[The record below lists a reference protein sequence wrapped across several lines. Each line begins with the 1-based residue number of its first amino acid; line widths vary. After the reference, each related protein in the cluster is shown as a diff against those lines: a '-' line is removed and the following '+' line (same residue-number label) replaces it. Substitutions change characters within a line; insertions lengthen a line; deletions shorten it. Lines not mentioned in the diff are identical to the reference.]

1 MNDTSKPAGYDHDK
15 QGAAGGGNV
24 GGGKPGVAH
33 TVAAGKSAGE
43 GKAKESKETG
53 KTFFIDDREV
63 DLRDGETIFRAAR
76 RLDIKL
82 PHLCYSP
89 APGYRPDGNCRV
101 CMVEIEGERVLAAS
115 CIRTPSPG
123 MKVKTQTDRA
133 KTARKMVAELLLTDQ
148 PDIKVAHD
156 PDSELWKIIKRDDL
170 RAGRFPRR
178 ETDEVSAPDR
188 SHVAM
193 AVNLDACIQCNLCV
207 RACREVQVNDVIGM
221 AGRGHLEKI
230 VFDFDDPMGASTCV
244 ACGECVQACPT
255 GALMPATMVDDDN
268 VYKGKPDRTVDSV
281 CPYCG
286 VGCQLTYEIKD
297 DQIVAVTGRDGPANA
312 NRLCVK
318 GRFGFDYVANPQ
330 RLLKPMI
337 RKDGVP
343 KVPHENIDP
352 SNPWTHFRE
361 ATWEEALDRAASGLK
376 KIRDRDG
383 SDALAGFGSAKG
395 SNEEAYLFQKLVR
408 TGFGT
413 NNVDHCTRLCHASSV
428 SALLEGVGSA
438 AVTAT
443 FNECKNSELIIVIGA
458 NPTENHPVAATF
470 FKQAAKRGAKLVVM
484 DPRGQALKRHA
495 WKMMQFKNGTDV
507 AMLNAMLN
515 VIVEEKLYDQ
525 QYIQTYVEGFDAWKE
540 NVKQFTPEEMEP
552 ICGIEAATLREVARA
567 YARAESSIIFWGMG
581 VSQHTHGTDNAR
593 CLIAL
598 ALITGQ
604 IGRPGTGL
612 HPLRGQNNVQG
623 ASDAGLIP
631 MFFPDYKSVEN
642 PEIRAQYEKA
652 WGVKLPPKKG
662 KTVVE
667 IMDAV
672 HADEIKGMY
681 VEGENPAM
689 SDPDLNHAR
698 QALAHLEHLVV
709 QDLFLTETAMYAD
722 VVLPASGWP
731 EKDGTVTNTN
741 RQVQMGRAAIPLP
754 GNTRQDLWI
763 IQDIANRMGC
773 GWTYKH
779 VGEVFNEMARM
790 MPALD
795 NITWERV
802 DREGAVT
809 YPTAGPDI
817 PGRDVVFEDGF
828 PRPGGFAKLVATKL
842 QPPDEVP
849 DAEYPF
855 ILSTG
860 RQLEHWHTGSM
871 TRRATVLDSLEP
883 TASAQL
889 SRGAIQKLGI
899 QPGDMVRVTTRRGT
913 VELAARQDEAVPD
926 GVVFIPFAYVEAAAN
941 LLTNPKLDP
950 FGKIPEFKFCAAK
963 VEAVV
968 PQREAAE

>member
-1 MNDTSKPAGYDHDK
+1 MTDATPKP
-15 QGAAGGGNV
+15 N
-24 GGGKPGVAH
+24 
-33 TVAAGKSAGE
+33 
-43 GKAKESKETG
+43 
-53 KTFFIDDREV
+53 TFFIDGREV
-63 DLRDGETIFRAAR
+63 EIRAGETIFRAAR

-82 PHLCYSP
+82 PHLCYTP
-89 APGYRPDGNCRV
+89 KPGYRADGNCRV

-115 CIRTPSPG
+115 CIRQPSPG
-123 MKVKTQTDRA
+123 MKVKTETERA

-148 PDIKVAHD
+148 PDQAHAHD
-156 PDSELWKIIKRDDL
+156 PDSELWKIVKRQNIEP
-170 RAGRFPRR
+170 GRFPRR
-178 ETDEVSAPDR
+178 ETIKVPAPDR

-221 AGRGHLEKI
+221 AGRGHNEKI
-230 VFDFDDPMGASTCV
+230 VFDFDDPMGVSTCV

-255 GALMPATMVDDDN
+255 GALMPATMVDDAN
-268 VYKGKPDRTVDSV
+268 VYNGKPDRTVDSV

-286 VGCQLTYEIKD
+286 VGCQLTYQIKD
-297 DQIVAVTGRDGPANA
+297 DTIVAVTGRDGPANQ

-318 GRFGFDYVANPQ
+318 GRFGFDYVASPE
-330 RLLKPMI
+330 RLTKPMI

-343 KVPHENIDP
+343 KVPHEFIDP
-352 SNPWTHFRE
+352 KNPWTHFRE
-361 ATWEEALDRAASGLK
+361 ASWEEALDRAAGGLK

-383 SDALAGFGSAKG
+383 PKALAGFGSAKG

-443 FNECKNSELIIVIGA
+443 FNEVKNSDLIIVIGA
-458 NPTENHPVAATF
+458 NPAENHPVAATF

-495 WKMMQFKNGTDV
+495 WKMLHFKNGTDV

-515 VIVEEKLYDQ
+515 VIVEEKLTDQ
-525 QYIQTYVEGFDAWKE
+525 QYIQTYVEGFDAWKQ
-540 NVKQFTPEEMEP
+540 NIKDFTPDEMAP
-552 ICGIEAATLREVARA
+552 ICGIDADTLREVARA
-567 YARAESSIIFWGMG
+567 YARAERAIIFWGMG

-642 PEIRAQYEKA
+642 LEIRAKYEAA
-652 WGVKLPPKKG
+652 WGVKLDPKRG

-681 VEGENPAM
+681 IEGENPAM

-709 QDLFLTETAMYAD
+709 QDLFLTETAVYAD
-722 VVLPASGWP
+722 VILPASGWP

-741 RQVQMGRAAIPLP
+741 RQVQMGRQALPLP
-754 GNTRQDLWI
+754 GDTRQDLWI
-763 IQDIANRMGC
+763 IQQIANRMGC
-773 GWTYKH
+773 GWNYRH
-779 VGEVFNEMARM
+779 VGEVYTEMASM

-795 NITWERV
+795 NISWDRVERE
-802 DREGAVT
+802 DAVT
-809 YPTAGPDI
+809 YPSDAPDQ
-817 PGRDVVFEDGF
+817 PGRDVVFDKGF
-828 PRPGGFAKLVATKL
+828 PRPGGFGRLVATRL
-842 QPPDEVP
+842 TPPDEVP

-860 RQLEHWHTGSM
+860 RQLEHWHTGAM
-871 TRRATVLDSLEP
+871 TRRAEVLDALEP
-883 TASAQL
+883 GATAQL
-889 SRGAIQKLGI
+889 SRGTIEKLGI
-899 QPGDMVRVTTRRGT
+899 APGDMVRVSTRRGT
-913 VELAARQDEAVPD
+913 VELAARQDDAIPD
-926 GVVFIPFAYVEAAAN
+926 GVVFIPFAFVEAAAN

-963 VEAVV
+963 VEAVD
-968 PQREAAE
+968 PATRIAAE